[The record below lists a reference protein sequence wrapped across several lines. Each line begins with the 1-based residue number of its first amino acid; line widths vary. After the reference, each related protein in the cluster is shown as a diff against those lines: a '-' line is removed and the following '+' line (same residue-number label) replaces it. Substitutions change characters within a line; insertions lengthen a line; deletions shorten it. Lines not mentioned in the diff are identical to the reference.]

1 MTYPMPI
8 SRTLS
13 TFVTDGWIATA
24 DREWTLTLDGE
35 DAAVVREA
43 KSGRFMFA
51 AGDDVEGGHG
61 SIAAAML
68 AAENAL
74 GV

>member
-24 DREWTLTLDGE
+24 DREWTLTLDGK

-43 KSGRFMFA
+43 KSGRFMFR
-51 AGDDVEGGHG
+51 AGDVVEGGHP
-61 SIAAAML
+61 SLTAAML
-68 AAENAL
+68 AAEGAL
-74 GV
+74 GI